1 MFPGIAFCSNRP
13 MPVIDLVASDSDLPK
28 KTTVA
33 VIGGGIIGISTALE
47 LAERGIPVVVLEKGI
62 IAGEQSSRNWG
73 WCRQM
78 GRDPREIPLVLES
91 LKLWRGMNERVGA
104 ETGFRQSG
112 IIYLLETEAELAAK
126 EKWYAENAKAFG
138 LDTRLVPGTE
148 ADRLQPGA
156 TRSWKGGLYTSAD
169 GRAEPFLAVPA
180 LARHAQ
186 KLGVKIFQSCAVRG
200 VETTAGKVSSVVTE
214 KGTISCEQVVQA
226 GGAWSRRFLHNL
238 NIEFPQLTVVNSVM
252 RTEPLET
259 GLEQSCTGGKFAI
272 RKRLDGGYTIAHRHT
287 SVADIL
293 PDSFR
298 LFFRFLPA
306 LSTDWRGVRLRL
318 GRRFVDEARLKRRW
332 RLDERSPFED
342 VRILDPEPVA
352 SVLEEAGASLRD
364 YYPRFQSMRIAERW
378 AGVIDAT
385 PDVVPVI
392 SPLPKIQGLFL
403 ASGFSGHGFGLGP
416 GAGKLMAQIVT
427 GEAPCVDPAPF
438 RYSRFFDGSRPRPT
452 TGV

>member
-1 MFPGIAFCSNRP
+1 
-13 MPVIDLVASDSDLPK
+13 MPAIDVVQSDSDLPK

-33 VIGGGIIGISTALE
+33 VIGGGIIGAATALE
-47 LAERGIPVVVLEKGI
+47 LAERGVSVVLLEKGI

-91 LKLWRGMNERVGA
+91 LKLWRGMNTRVSA
-104 ETGFRQSG
+104 ETGFRQCG
-112 IIYLLETEAELAAK
+112 IVYLLETEAELASK

-138 LDTRLVPGTE
+138 LDTRLVSGTE
-148 ADRLQPGA
+148 ADRLQPGSA
-156 TRSWKGGLYTSAD
+156 RTWKGGLYTSAD

-180 LARHAQ
+180 MARQAQ
-186 KLGVKIFQSCAVRG
+186 KLGVKIFQNCAVRG
-200 VETTAGKVSSVVTE
+200 VETTAGKISSVVTE
-214 KGTISCEQVVQA
+214 KGTISCEQVVLA

-238 NIEFPQLTVVNSVM
+238 GIEFPQLTVVNSVM
-252 RTEPLET
+252 RTAPLET
-259 GLEQSCTGGKFAI
+259 GLEKSCTGGKFAI
-272 RKRLDGGYTIAHRHT
+272 RKRLDGGYTIAHRHI
-287 SVADIL
+287 SVADIQ

-306 LSTDWRGVRLRL
+306 LSMDRSGLRLRF
-318 GRRFVDEARLKRRW
+318 GKRFIDEARLKRRW
-332 RLDERSPFED
+332 RLDERSPFEE
-342 VRILDPEPVA
+342 VRMLDPEPVA
-352 SVLEEAGASLRD
+352 SVLDEAAASLRD
-364 YYPRFQSMRIAERW
+364 YYPRFQSMQIAERW

-392 SPLPKIQGLFL
+392 SPLPKIEGLFL

-416 GAGKLMAQIVT
+416 GAGKLAAQMVM
-427 GEAPCVDPAPF
+427 GESPCVDPTPF
-438 RYSRFFDGSRPRPT
+438 RYGRFFDGSKPRPT